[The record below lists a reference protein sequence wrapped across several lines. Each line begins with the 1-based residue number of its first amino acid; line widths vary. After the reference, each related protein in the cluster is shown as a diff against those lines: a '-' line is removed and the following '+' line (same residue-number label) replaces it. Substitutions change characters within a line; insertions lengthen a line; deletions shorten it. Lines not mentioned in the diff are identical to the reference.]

1 MVHPV
6 LADDTISSAQLAAT
20 VELACRAP
28 SLHNSQPWRWLFEKG
43 ILHLFADHAR
53 IGRHTDATGREVIL
67 SCGAVLDHLEVA
79 AAGAGWRVTVERYP
93 EPRDHDHLASAVF
106 HPAES
111 VGEHERLL
119 SGAISLRR
127 LPRVRRR

>member
-1 MVHPV
+1 MENDMVHPV
-6 LADDTISSAQLAAT
+6 PADDTISSAQLAAT

-43 ILHLFADHAR
+43 ILHLFADHVR

-106 HPAES
+106 TRQSPWVS
-111 VGEHERLL
+111 TNVC
-119 SGAISLRR
+119 
-127 LPRVRRR
+127 